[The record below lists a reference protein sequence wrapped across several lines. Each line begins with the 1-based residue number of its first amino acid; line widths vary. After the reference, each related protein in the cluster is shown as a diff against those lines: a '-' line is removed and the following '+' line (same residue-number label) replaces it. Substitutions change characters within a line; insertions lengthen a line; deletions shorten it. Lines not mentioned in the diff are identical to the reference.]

1 MTWVQDFINC
11 KSLCKWWS
19 LPFVL
24 LLTQGLDAELTCL
37 TAPNGIIAGRSQNLH
52 FLWEVPL
59 PRRPDGH
66 VGLSICLPPRTET
79 YLGNSVPISRWLG
92 ANSIQTGGCDDLP
105 WGGHHQEDKLSRCV
119 SVLLLWNRSVS
130 PSDVLP
136 PLVQDTAHRD
146 APFSPVFV
154 GNPPSAW
161 GISSDLNFI
170 VINQFPIS
178 DFGIYCILQVDCSPG
193 DCTYN
198 SSVSPQTLGSSQAPD
213 PPPPPRRES

>member
-66 VGLSICLPPRTET
+66 VGLSIRLPPRTET

-105 WGGHHQEDKLSRCV
+105 WGGHHQEDKLSR
-119 SVLLLWNRSVS
+119 L
-130 PSDVLP
+130 
-136 PLVQDTAHRD
+136 TA
-146 APFSPVFV
+146 
-154 GNPPSAW
+154 
-161 GISSDLNFI
+161 
-170 VINQFPIS
+170 
-178 DFGIYCILQVDCSPG
+178 LQVTVPTIPQSPHRHL
-193 DCTYN
+193 DPVKPLTPRPLPAEKANLIYMAELLFW
-198 SSVSPQTLGSSQAPD
+198 SS
-213 PPPPPRRES
+213 